1 MSNLTHAPRGIDP
14 LDGYRPGR
22 SFFFRSP
29 RHTLLAQGV
38 LETLPSCNARDPAT
52 MLMRMRTTLDRVAD
66 DHPRPMLVG
75 AIPFRADI
83 PARLTVPSAVQWT
96 RSGSVSPV
104 AGPITPSYSNIEQI
118 PSPHEYKQAVTA
130 ALEELRNGHLE
141 KVMLARSVRLN
152 NVMGADPGRL
162 LRHLAHDDPDA
173 YVFAVD
179 LLAGRVLIGTSPELL
194 VRRSGAL
201 VSARPLAGSAPRH
214 PDPARDTESGQA
226 LLNSDK
232 DLREHAVVVEAVA
245 GGLNPYCAELTIPDR
260 PALVKTATMWH
271 LSTQITGRLAS
282 PEISSLHLFA
292 ALHPAPA
299 VCGTPAAEARALIKR
314 IEKLNRGFYSGA
326 VGWCDVSGDGE
337 WAMTFRCAEVSPS
350 ETRIYAGADV
360 VADSTPDGEL
370 AETSAELQTMLRALG
385 IDPNP

>member
-1 MSNLTHAPRGIDP
+1 MDP
-14 LDGYRPGR
+14 LDGYRPGH
-22 SFFFRSP
+22 SFYFRSP

-66 DHPRPMLVG
+66 DHPRPILVG
-75 AIPFRADI
+75 AIPFRADV

-104 AGPITPSYSNIEQI
+104 TRPVTPSFSNIDQI

-130 ALEELRNGHLE
+130 ALEELRSGHLE

-152 NVMGADPGRL
+152 NVIGADPGTL
-162 LRHLAHDDPDA
+162 LRHFAHNDPDA

-179 LLAGRVLIGTSPELL
+179 LPAGRVLIGGGPELL
-194 VRRSGAL
+194 VRRSGAV
-201 VSARPLAGSAPRH
+201 VSARPLAGWAPRYS
-214 PDPARDTESGQA
+214 DPVRDTESGQA
-226 LLNSDK
+226 LLVSHK
-232 DLREHAVVVEAVA
+232 DLREHAGVVDAVA
-245 GGLNPYCAELTIPDR
+245 GGLSPYCAELTIQDR
-260 PALVKTATMWH
+260 PALVKTATRWH
-271 LSTQITGRLAS
+271 LGTQITGRLAS

-292 ALHPAPA
+292 ALHPSPT
-299 VCGTPAAEARALIKR
+299 VCGTPTMEAHALIGR

-337 WAMTFRCAEVSPS
+337 WAITFRCAEVTPS
-350 ETRIYAGADV
+350 AIRIYAGADV

-370 AETSAELQTMLRALG
+370 AETSAKFPTMLHALG
-385 IDPNP
+385 IDLNK